1 MKYNMESDQEKEQAA
16 KYFDKLY
23 HTDKIIELKI
33 VRKQRTLN
41 QNSYLH
47 LLLTDFA
54 LYFGYTLEEAK
65 HLFKVLNKDIFEYNS
80 SNNNKVVFMR
90 STADLD
96 TKELTVAIDRFM
108 QASAKQ
114 GHELPVTPSNDYANY
129 IENEMESKQQWL

>member
-1 MKYNMESDQEKEQAA
+1 MASETERDEAA
-16 KYFDKLY
+16 KYFNKLY
-23 HTDKIIELKI
+23 FSDKVIELKI
-33 VRKQRTLN
+33 VRKERTLN
-41 QNSYLH
+41 QNNYLH

-114 GHELPVTPSNDYANY
+114 GHVLPVTPSNDYANY